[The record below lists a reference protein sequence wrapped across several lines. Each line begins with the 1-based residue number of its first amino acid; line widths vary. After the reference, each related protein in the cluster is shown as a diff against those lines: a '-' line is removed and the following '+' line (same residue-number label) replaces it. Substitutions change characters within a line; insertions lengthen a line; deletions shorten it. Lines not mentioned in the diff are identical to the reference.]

1 MKRKS
6 NKQVYD
12 FSISTPNYILF
23 QEIKENDH
31 KLRINQKNKNKN
43 EIKMISP
50 KNLLVKNT
58 WLLVSWNPISKAKLA
73 SQALSLLFF
82 SFTLSILIEFPLKNA
97 RKSL

>member
-31 KLRINQKNKNKN
+31 KLTINQKNKN

-82 SFTLSILIEFPLKNA
+82 SFTLSISIEFPLKNA

>member
-1 MKRKS
+1 MKRKY

-23 QEIKENDH
+23 QEIKENEH
-31 KLRINQKNKNKN
+31 KLRINQKNKNKDDLTQKSSC
-43 EIKMISP
+43 E
-50 KNLLVKNT
+50 NT

-73 SQALSLLFF
+73 SKVLSLLFF
-82 SFTLSILIEFPLKNA
+82 SFTLSISIEFSLKNA